1 MANARVP
8 VVLAAIAALG
18 YGTTLTLQASLAEHG
33 LASSTVLTMRFL
45 GSGFLLLL
53 LCRATG
59 RPVVPA
65 RGERISLLLL
75 GGIFF
80 MVPAELY
87 YRATQHGS
95 PAAAIVLVYL
105 YPTLVMLAESI
116 KARQRPNRVVLGALV
131 LSTIG
136 CTAVAMKG
144 EVSIEPVGVGFALAS
159 AAAFATYVFLSARAG
174 LRSDPLTTAAWV
186 ALGAGASFVIQ
197 VLLGPGFA
205 HASGNW
211 PALVGTGVA
220 NAVGFGLM
228 YEALR
233 HIGAA
238 RVSVVLTL
246 EAVFTVL
253 LTALFLGDK
262 LAPLQLAGAAAVLV
276 AAAIVGRSQ
285 QQVAT
290 TTV

>member
-1 MANARVP
+1 MNRS

-18 YGTTLTLQASLAEHG
+18 YGTTLTLQAWLAERG
-33 LASSTVLTMRFL
+33 LASSTVLTMRFG
-45 GSGFLLLL
+45 GSGVLLLA
-53 LCRATG
+53 LCALTR
-59 RPVVPA
+59 RPLVPA
-65 RGERISLLLL
+65 RGERLQLLLL
-75 GGIFF
+75 GAIFF

-105 YPTLVMLAESI
+105 YPILVTLAEAVQ
-116 KARQRPNRVVLGALV
+116 ARQRPRSVVLGALA
-131 LSTIG
+131 LSTVG
-136 CTAVAMKG
+136 CCAVALQG
-144 EVSIEPVGVGFALAS
+144 TDVSIEPIGVALALGS
-159 AAAFATYVFLSARAG
+159 AAAFSAYVFLSGRAG
-174 LRSDPLTTAAWV
+174 KRSDPMTIAAWV
-186 ALGAGASFVIQ
+186 ALGAAASFVVRVII
-197 VLLGPGFA
+197 GPGFE

-211 PALVGTGVA
+211 PALIGTGVA

-233 HIGAA
+233 HISAA

-253 LTALFLGDK
+253 LTAVFLDDT
-262 LAPLQLAGAAAVLV
+262 LAPLQIAGAAAVLV

-285 QQVAT
+285 QQPTIVES
-290 TTV
+290 V